1 MKDGFD
7 IAIIGG
13 GINGQVLSLAAANAG
28 FSVALID
35 KNKIVDD
42 SLREFD
48 GRAYAIAFSSVQMLK
63 NLNLWNKIVKNANLY
78 TILRLPTVLSKEVPL
93 LL

>member
-1 MKDGFD
+1 MKHDFD
-7 IAIIGG
+7 IVIVGG

-35 KNKIVDD
+35 KKKFVDD
-42 SLREFD
+42 SLGDFD

-63 NLNLWNKIVKNANLY
+63 NLNIWKKIEE
-78 TILRLPTVLSKEVPL
+78 S
-93 LL
+93 